1 MNIYTM
7 SYEYTQTI
15 SLDSRFRDNID
26 TSTSTDFS
34 ITLPETIR
42 NVKKMKLISTEIPV
56 TEYFFSEEKQN
67 NIFSLNVYYN
77 NNGELITENVSIII
91 PDGIYFASDISGFIL
106 NYFNSIDA
114 GFEYLRYLVFTINE
128 QSGKTIIRIKTQTE
142 IDDFNEDVDT
152 INQIN
157 YLTAQNVSYQ
167 LVNTNASFVK
177 SSLFV
182 MGFNEKQL
190 DIVFNTSSTYEV
202 VHFFDTYQAYC
213 ASEKIY
219 GIVLNKYYYIIIDEL
234 GGGNATTIYEGR
246 NINGDIWYRTGW
258 KALTNNSYTNNII
271 GKIQIKQATFNTNI
285 ANSTDNTYNERT
297 YFNKVNISILDI
309 KIVDKFGTIVNLN
322 NSDIA
327 LALEFT
333 ICV

>member
-1 MNIYTM
+1 M

-15 SLDSRFRDNID
+15 SIDSRFRDNIEM
-26 TSTSTDFS
+26 STTTDFI

-56 TEYFFSEEKQN
+56 TEYFFSEEKEN

-77 NNGELITENVSIII
+77 NNGELITENVSIVI
-91 PDGIYFASDISGFIL
+91 PDGIYFASDISSFIL
-106 NYFNSIDA
+106 NFFNNIDS
-114 GFEYLRYLVFTINE
+114 GFLYLRYLVFDINE
-128 QSGKTIIRIKTQTE
+128 QSGKTIIRMKTQTE

-157 YLTAQNVSYQ
+157 YLTAQNVSFQ
-167 LVNTNASFVK
+167 LVNTNDSFNK
-177 SSLFV
+177 SPLFV
-182 MGFNEKQL
+182 MGFNKSQL
-190 DIVFNTSSTYEV
+190 DIVFDTSSIYEV
-202 VHFFDTYQAYC
+202 NHFFDTYQAC
-213 ASEKIY
+213 CKSEKIY
-219 GIVLNKYYYIIIDEL
+219 GIVLNNYYYITIDEI
-234 GGGNATTIYEGR
+234 GGDGLTNYQGR
-246 NINGDIWYRTGW
+246 DVNGSIWYRTGW

-285 ANSTDNTYNERT
+285 ANSTDNTYNERS
-297 YFNKVNISILDI
+297 YFNKINISILEI
-309 KIVDKFGTIVNLN
+309 KLVNKFGDVINLN

>member
-1 MNIYTM
+1 M

-167 LVNTNASFVK
+167 LVNTNDSFVK
-177 SSLFV
+177 SPLFV
-182 MGFNEKQL
+182 MGFSENQL
-190 DIVFNTSSTYEV
+190 NTVFDTSSSYEV
-202 VHFFDTYQAYC
+202 VQFFDTYQAYC
-213 ASEKIY
+213 ASEIIY
-219 GIVLNKYYYIIIDEL
+219 GIVLNKYYYIVIDEL
-234 GGGNATTIYEGR
+234 GGGNATTIYQGR

-258 KALTNNSYTNNII
+258 KAFTNNSYTNNII

-309 KIVDKFGTIVNLN
+309 KIVDKFGTTVNLN